1 VRHTQVVGERA
12 CSRAF
17 TGVLFFMALWLGAAV
32 PTAAQSVRRPP
43 ATADS
48 ARHTADLFFRAIA
61 DERWDAAAAF
71 IDSSVIRRLV
81 AEQVRQPPRTSRREM
96 TIEDFMRD
104 DPDKPLAVAEYEL
117 KRFQKNSARFDEGE
131 MLSYEFLGIGSIAA
145 LRALTTQQATVA
157 YLKARDFRAM
167 MREQMRRSGC
177 DTTAGTMPP
186 SFRRIV
192 GSALSS
198 DTVAYVLYE
207 DAMFAMPSRNGVLTE
222 PSVMILRLR
231 GSAWKIVPSTGRMGG
246 PVMGFGAMRCD
257 STQRRPR

>member
-1 VRHTQVVGERA
+1 MMSSVLAGERA

-17 TGVLFFMALWLGAAV
+17 TGALFSMTLWLGAAV
-32 PTAAQSVRRPP
+32 PATAQSPRRPP
-43 ATADS
+43 ASADS

-71 IDSSVIRRLV
+71 IDSSVIQRLV
-81 AEQVRQPPRTSRREM
+81 AEQVRQAPRNSRREM

-104 DPDKPLAVAEYEL
+104 DPDKPRVVAEYEL
-117 KRFQKNSARFDEGE
+117 RRFQRNTARFDEGE
-131 MLSYEFLGIGSIAA
+131 MLSYEFLGVGSIAA

-157 YLKARDFRAM
+157 YLKARDFRAL

-177 DTTAGTMPP
+177 DTTGTMPH

-207 DAMFAMPSRNGVLTE
+207 DDMFAMPSRNGVLME

-231 GSAWKIVPSTGRMGG
+231 GPAWKIVPSTGRMGG
-246 PVMGFGAMRCD
+246 PVMSVGPMRCD